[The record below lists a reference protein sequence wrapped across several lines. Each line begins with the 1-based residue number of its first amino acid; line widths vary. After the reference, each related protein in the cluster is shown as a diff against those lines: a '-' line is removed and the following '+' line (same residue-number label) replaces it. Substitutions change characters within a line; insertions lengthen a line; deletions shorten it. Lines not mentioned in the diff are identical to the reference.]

1 MIVLQLTDIVNVGAL
16 AHISLPAKVA
26 DSHCV
31 TTDDLRLLLIYL
43 RQETIS

>member
-16 AHISLPAKVA
+16 AHISLLAKVA
-26 DSHCV
+26 NSHCM

-43 RQETIS
+43 GQETIS